1 MAETNSTLK
10 GLTPT
15 DPASLPDMLA
25 SMGKQQASK
34 YRVRWVKLNLDD
46 LADVS
51 ELERIE
57 TKALRDEGIYVVSKK
72 DFFFMD
78 KIFMLVSYW
87 EVDDSSEAKF

>member
-1 MAETNSTLK
+1 MSLAENQTK

-34 YRVRWVKLNLDD
+34 YRVRWIKLNLDD
-46 LADVS
+46 LADIS

-57 TKALRDEGIYVVSKK
+57 TKALRDEGVYVVSKK

-87 EVDDSSEAKF
+87 EVDDSSGAV